1 MEIAN
6 TGSGQL
12 YATGDGFYVDQNKS
26 QLDTLFLRSQGPVD
40 ISSDFDGGTSNDYIR
55 FLTDNGT
62 ERVRVTQDGDVG
74 IGTTSPDQKLDVDGA
89 LAVRGKM
96 VMGSSTFTQ
105 EPWASSTIAFNN
117 YGSIGTQGS
126 YRASW
131 VWNLERGTD
140 SSWHS
145 LGVNSYTSAAAIEQG
160 NDGIRFRAD
169 SSYGA
174 TNLPNTRMIIEPDGN
189 VGIGT
194 ESPVAG
200 LHIEG
205 FGDVSNSSTGHYL
218 QMGAT
223 SGANIRMD
231 NNEINAANNGSA
243 ATLYVQNDGGTVS
256 IGNNSATSVGI
267 GMNNPAGPL
276 QVMSENRAVSVLDS
290 GLTNYAELGFT
301 SQETTDT
308 AFGIISGYHLQF
320 QTGTSRANLVNRMFI
335 KENGRVGIG
344 TTAPYGTLTLSNSGP
359 NLDMNDTDGTAG
371 GSTGTLL
378 QFRAGGTVTG
388 QVGFGTSAG
397 NMISFA
403 IHGNYYCGSNKSTGS
418 TFIRGGGTDRVKV
431 ASNGEVSFLT
441 ALPSVSGYETLRRR
455 TTDGL
460 IGKAASSARYKENIL
475 DAGDHWRNIYN
486 LRPVTYDWRES
497 MFDSDPSGV
506 PDDRSDFG
514 LIAEE
519 VAEYLPELVVF
530 RTVEGYGDDPVPD
543 AVDYEKLSIY
553 YLSALQDLEAK
564 NAELTARIEA
574 LEA

>member
-1 MEIAN
+1 MSVSA
-6 TGSGQL
+6 L
-12 YATGDGFYVDQNKS
+12 HAPF
-26 QLDTLFLRSQGPVD
+26 GP
-40 ISSDFDGGTSNDYIR
+40 
-55 FLTDNGT
+55 L
-62 ERVRVTQDGDVG
+62 
-74 IGTTSPDQKLDVDGA
+74 
-89 LAVRGKM
+89 
-96 VMGSSTFTQ
+96 
-105 EPWASSTIAFNN
+105 
-117 YGSIGTQGS
+117 
-126 YRASW
+126 
-131 VWNLERGTD
+131 
-140 SSWHS
+140 
-145 LGVNSYTSAAAIEQG
+145 
-160 NDGIRFRAD
+160 
-169 SSYGA
+169 
-174 TNLPNTRMIIEPDGN
+174 
-189 VGIGT
+189 
-194 ESPVAG
+194 
-200 LHIEG
+200 
-205 FGDVSNSSTGHYL
+205 
-218 QMGAT
+218 
-223 SGANIRMD
+223 
-231 NNEINAANNGSA
+231 
-243 ATLYVQNDGGTVS
+243 TVS
-256 IGNNSATSVGI
+256 DSA
-267 GMNNPAGPL
+267 
-276 QVMSENRAVSVLDS
+276 
-290 GLTNYAELGFT
+290 
-301 SQETTDT
+301 
-308 AFGIISGYHLQF
+308 
-320 QTGTSRANLVNRMFI
+320 
-335 KENGRVGIG
+335 
-344 TTAPYGTLTLSNSGP
+344 GP
-359 NLDMNDTDGTAG
+359 NLDMDDSGGATG
-371 GSTGTLL
+371 GSTNTLL

-418 TFIRGGGTDRVKV
+418 AFIRGGGTDRVKV

-543 AVDYEKLSIY
+543 VIDYEKLSIY

>member
-1 MEIAN
+1 MVRTLAG
-6 TGSGQL
+6 THM
-12 YATGDGFYVDQNKS
+12 GD
-26 QLDTLFLRSQGPVD
+26 
-40 ISSDFDGGTSNDYIR
+40 
-55 FLTDNGT
+55 
-62 ERVRVTQDGDVG
+62 
-74 IGTTSPDQKLDVDGA
+74 
-89 LAVRGKM
+89 
-96 VMGSSTFTQ
+96 
-105 EPWASSTIAFNN
+105 
-117 YGSIGTQGS
+117 
-126 YRASW
+126 
-131 VWNLERGTD
+131 
-140 SSWHS
+140 
-145 LGVNSYTSAAAIEQG
+145 NSYTSAAAIEQG

-519 VAEYLPELVVF
+519 VAGTFPSLWCSVRLRVMVIS
-530 RTVEGYGDDPVPD
+530 G
-543 AVDYEKLSIY
+543 S
-553 YLSALQDLEAK
+553 
-564 NAELTARIEA
+564 
-574 LEA
+574 